1 VGWFDVHGKTIVGI
15 GAGTQVN
22 MEHTG
27 WFSTGDSPGTREL
40 ISDPRVGS
48 AFQQEPM
55 SDANRAAIEA
65 NLAAHG
71 LSAEALTAN
80 AKSAYADGLAR
91 MSTDPA
97 IVALNLSPEQ
107 AANWY
112 MYEHDSAIAYA
123 DHGQSAYVCAAE
135 VAATTSKAQWS
146 MQTGV
151 GSVYGEAITV
161 YPNLTAAATVAA
173 FGIENPT
180 VTLSQQDCDK
190 INGVVEST
198 FNPDVKSQTAIDPT
212 NFAGQPNPDGF
223 IRTLTPGDY
232 QANQLS
238 DYQLGKYVD
247 MSGNALLPG
256 VPIGLPD
263 GLARGLAI
271 ARGDDPADILQGT
284 KQLSF
289 TTNIAFPD
297 ENTTTTNDTHIGA
310 EMLTG
315 ATYPPNDPQGR
326 SGPMSGPDLAAYV
339 QSFYNAQGGKGY
351 TYITDS
357 IMKASSSEDPPVM
370 GHQYQAVMWV
380 GDPTIAAA
388 STKGVHGELTKAS
401 KLDVQFPYRPYTP
414 DDETGST
421 TQDVLEAPT
430 IELAKKCIVT
440 AKGYKTPPWPK
451 DQRHAAKPKWLKDR
465 IARGDFVSAKPDNV
479 PLSGKLDMPEWFK
492 GFGDPGSTQAQDAHG
507 RFTTGSGASSLEA
520 KAIAHFGAAEELQ
533 GQQFI
538 TPNGTILNL
547 EGDGHD
553 RIKEV
558 VGGNVATATSRAL
571 DAGFLRTSLD
581 TVQGGDL
588 GLVMELTQPMTSQ
601 QIASVRQGISDAGG
615 IGYIAVDV
623 ANTGGYN
630 RVTGAGGG
638 LLYSQDQ
645 EQPTSTQ
652 IATIIRDAN
661 VAAGAP
667 VNAAAFAEL
676 LKGFGDPGSTQER
689 APNGTFGPGSGER
702 DHAPRLRDITIGS
715 AADTGELAMR
725 SEPITAPHKTDPLAA
740 EFAADE
746 AFSAGARGTHEG
758 DSLTEGFDVLE
769 GKVSGWFKGF
779 GDPGSTQGRDAHG
792 HFTQGNDAYWHNFR
806 GQGDA
811 TPHEPQHP
819 NVPSVGASISESLRV
834 KRFGD
839 EGSTQQQD
847 AHGRFTVG
855 SGAPR
860 DAANLKYPELDA
872 RAMPGTNSPLMS
884 RQEFQAS
891 AARGED
897 IVNNAI
903 ANGSPPVNM
912 MTGANIQATVDAVQE
927 KWGGITIDAH
937 GGGIVSQ
944 VTQPP
949 DPVSV
954 SMRAEG
960 QSSVVI
966 SAAMGTADPGTLMAA
981 MQQGQ
986 SQFADQLSA
995 QGAAL
1000 GVFRDELSGTIQIDP
1015 VLVVQGIATAR
1026 DVGAFTGATGGA
1038 FRFVDSFG
1046 YYPGH
1051 VAG

>member
-1 VGWFDVHGKTIVGI
+1 VGWLEDVHGKTVVGI
-15 GAGTQVN
+15 GAGTQTN
-22 MEHTG
+22 AEHG
-27 WFSTGDSPGTREL
+27 WFSTGDSPGHLEL
-40 ISDPRVGS
+40 IHDPRMGS

-55 SDANRAAIEA
+55 SDAQRAALES
-65 NLAAHG
+65 NLVAHG

-80 AKSAYADGLAR
+80 AKAAYADGLAR

-97 IVALNLSPEQ
+97 IVALNLSPEE

-112 MYEHDSAIAYA
+112 KYEHDSAIAYA
-123 DHGQSAYVCAAE
+123 DHNQSAYVCAAE

-146 MQTGV
+146 MQTGAS
-151 GSVYGEAITV
+151 SVYGEPITV

-198 FNPDVKSQTAIDPT
+198 FNPDIKSQTAIDPT

-256 VPIGLPD
+256 VQIGLPD

-271 ARGDDPADILQGT
+271 ARGADPADILQGT

-310 EMLTG
+310 EMLAG
-315 ATYPPNDPQGR
+315 AQYPVNDPQGR
-326 SGPMSGPDLAAYV
+326 SGPMSAPDLAAYV

-357 IMKASSSEDPPVM
+357 IMRSAGAEDPPVM

-388 STKGVHGELTKAS
+388 STKGVHGDVLKAS

-520 KAIAHFGAAEELQ
+520 KAITHFGAAEELQ
-533 GQQFI
+533 GQQFV

-588 GLVMELTQPMTSQ
+588 GLVMEMTTPMTSQ

-623 ANTGGYN
+623 AHTGGYN
-630 RVTGAGGG
+630 RVSGAGGG
-638 LLYSQDQ
+638 LIYSQDQ

-689 APNGTFGPGSGER
+689 EPGGTFGPGSGARE
-702 DHAPRLRDITIGS
+702 HAPRLRDITIGS

-725 SEPITAPHKTDPLAA
+725 STPITAPHIHDALAA
-740 EFAADE
+740 QYAADMQ
-746 AFSAGARGTHEG
+746 FTTQSRGTNEG
-758 DSLTEGFDVLE
+758 DSLTEGFPTAEEAAAQADAIIAARAA
-769 GKVSGWFKGF
+769 KGF
-779 GDPGSTQGRDAHG
+779 GDP
-792 HFTQGNDAYWHNFR
+792 
-806 GQGDA
+806 
-811 TPHEPQHP
+811 
-819 NVPSVGASISESLRV
+819 
-834 KRFGD
+834 
-839 EGSTQQQD
+839 GSTQQQD

-872 RAMPGTNSPLMS
+872 RAMPGTNSPLMT

-897 IVNNAI
+897 IVNTAI
-903 ANGSPPVNM
+903 ANGSPPVNL
-912 MTGANIQATVDAVQE
+912 MTGPNIQAAVDAAQQE
-927 KWGGITIDAH
+927 WGGLTIDAH
-937 GGGIVSQ
+937 GGGVVSAHGD
-944 VTQPP
+944 
-949 DPVSV
+949 DPLSV
-954 SMRAEG
+954 SMRDEG
-960 QSSVVI
+960 QGSVIV
-966 SAAMGTADPGTLMAA
+966 SAAMAASDPGTLMAA
-981 MQQGQ
+981 MQQAQ
-986 SQFADQLSA
+986 TQFAPQLAA

-1000 GVFRDELSGTIQIDP
+1000 GMFRDMESGTIQFDP
-1015 VLVVQGIATAR
+1015 VLVVQGVSTAR
-1026 DVGAFTGATGGA
+1026 DVGAYTGATGGA
-1038 FRFVDSFG
+1038 YRFSDGNG
-1046 YYPGH
+1046 YWPGH
-1051 VAG
+1051 VA